1 MKYISVV
8 ACGLF
13 VTSYIPM
20 TQAHEGSS
28 TLASALI
35 KDQSAGQS
43 TKQTS
48 AIKYA
53 HGNVV
58 KEGEVYRPAW
68 QRNQSTIE
76 QVLSYTYDCAP
87 NLTLR
92 FQSLTEQNIKDSCAL
107 LLDTQ
112 TRFQQ
117 LFNRQGKPVAHDN
130 NRVLRANIY
139 ASRDD
144 YQTYVTPHFDV
155 PSNNGGMY
163 LEGLPHLPENRAEYV
178 AFLRDGKV
186 WNLNHEFVHYLD
198 GRFNLYGDYCMGL
211 HDNHAG
217 PEYCLKP
224 APKPPYLT
232 WWTEGIAE
240 YVAHMENN
248 PKAVALAKHKTY
260 LLSELLYNSGEGW
273 NTDKVYRW
281 GYLAARYMMEEQRE
295 KVEEMLFFTRQG
307 DFPRYQA
314 LVLSWGTSMDEAF
327 NQWLETL

>member
-8 ACGLF
+8 AYGLL

-112 TRFQQ
+112 ARFQQ
-117 LFNRQGKPVAHDN
+117 LFNRQGKPVAHD
-130 NRVLRANIY
+130 
-139 ASRDD
+139 
-144 YQTYVTPHFDV
+144 
-155 PSNNGGMY
+155 
-163 LEGLPHLPENRAEYV
+163 
-178 AFLRDGKV
+178 
-186 WNLNHEFVHYLD
+186 
-198 GRFNLYGDYCMGL
+198 GDPIQ
-211 HDNHAG
+211 NA
-217 PEYCLKP
+217 
-224 APKPPYLT
+224 
-232 WWTEGIAE
+232 
-240 YVAHMENN
+240 
-248 PKAVALAKHKTY
+248 
-260 LLSELLYNSGEGW
+260 
-273 NTDKVYRW
+273 
-281 GYLAARYMMEEQRE
+281 Q
-295 KVEEMLFFTRQG
+295 
-307 DFPRYQA
+307 
-314 LVLSWGTSMDEAF
+314 LVLKDLTNREHLVRHESTKLADAILGVYHGRRRMVKAPNRIT
-327 NQWLETL
+327 